1 MMQDRTQAHTSSRPK
16 PAGAPGIPLGT
27 LTGPVVALYRG
38 LRNTL
43 SKSYRKD
50 HPSRTIIGN
59 V

>member
-1 MMQDRTQAHTSSRPK
+1 MIQDRTQAHTSSRPK

-27 LTGPVVALYRG
+27 LTGPVVALY
-38 LRNTL
+38 TL